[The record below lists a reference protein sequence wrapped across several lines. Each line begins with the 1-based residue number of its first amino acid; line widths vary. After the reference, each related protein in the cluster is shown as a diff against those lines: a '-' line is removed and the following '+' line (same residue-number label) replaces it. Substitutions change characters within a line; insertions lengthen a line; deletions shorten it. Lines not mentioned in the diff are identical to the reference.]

1 MCFDADS
8 KPPIEPIAGAAIE
21 HRHLQLE
28 AADGNRFAAFEALA
42 AEPPGVG
49 VLVLPDV
56 RGLFGYYEEL
66 ALRFAE
72 IGVTA
77 LAIDYY
83 GRTAGASRR
92 DAAFEF
98 RPHVPQST
106 WAGLQADV
114 TAAAAHLRD
123 AMGSGRLYSVG
134 FCYGGRLSLLLASV
148 EGLKLDGVIGFYGW
162 PVGSFRNDMPA
173 PADLAGSFRSPVL
186 ALFGG
191 ADAGI
196 PAADVTAFERALEAA
211 SVPHRVVTYDGAP
224 HSFFDRKQAEF
235 AEASAQ
241 AWVEVR
247 TFIGLG
253 GGT

>member
-8 KPPIEPIAGAAIE
+8 RPPIEPIAGASIE
-21 HRHLQLE
+21 HRHVVLD
-28 AADGNRFAAFEALA
+28 AADGNHFAAFEAVA
-42 AEPPGVG
+42 AQPSGTG
-49 VLVLPDV
+49 MLVLPDV

-72 IGVTA
+72 VGVSA

-92 DAAFEF
+92 DASFEF
-98 RPHVPQST
+98 APHVPQST

-114 TAAAAHLRD
+114 SAAAAYLRSRLGAD
-123 AMGSGRLYSVG
+123 RLYSVG
-134 FCYGGRLSLLLASV
+134 FCFGGRLSLLLASR
-148 EGLKLDGVIGFYGW
+148 EELGLDGVIGFYGW

-173 PADLAGSFRSPVL
+173 PADLASSFRSAVL

-196 PAADVTAFERALEAA
+196 SAADVATFEEALEAA
-211 SVPHRVVTYDGAP
+211 PVPHRVVTCAGAP
-224 HSFFDRKQAEF
+224 HSFFDRKQAQF

-241 AWVEVR
+241 AWAEVR
-247 TFIGLG
+247 AFIGIEG
-253 GGT
+253 S